1 MQVLG
6 RMLLRRRRR
15 LKSPGRAFINSNPTP
30 LWLLAA
36 TQTLTQMSGL
46 RFVLASMYP
55 AALTYSPSCSAT
67 GKLRHAAA
75 ARVVVVVQ
83 LGAVQQRQAHI
94 KVCVDKVDDGAS
106 SPRRASR
113 WLYQTRPNLP

>member
-6 RMLLRRRRR
+6 RMLLQATTSAF
-15 LKSPGRAFINSNPTP
+15 KSPGRAFINSNPTP

-36 TQTLTQMSGL
+36 TQTLTQTSGL

-67 GKLRHAAA
+67 ANCGTP
-75 ARVVVVVQ
+75 
-83 LGAVQQRQAHI
+83 
-94 KVCVDKVDDGAS
+94 
-106 SPRRASR
+106 PRPA
-113 WLYQTRPNLP
+113 